1 MSHYLLH
8 DLCVGYTWT
17 LHFTSIR
24 ASFSENLVVSLEAEV
39 YGDIIASFKEGAG
52 RSSTEKQTSPFLP
65 YPGSAWDP
73 LHQNSESSETEISLE
88 GRRMGFL
95 TPVSVIS
102 ILKSIGVFLLNKSTF
117 FKRKRRK
124 FKVELM
130 NSVEKYL
137 PPPSN
142 CVKAKNECER
152 WTYKTGKWQALKA
165 LAHHSSAA
173 LASHFSFLD
182 LLLLIP
188 YKEIHNKW
196 TCPF

>member
-1 MSHYLLH
+1 
-8 DLCVGYTWT
+8 
-17 LHFTSIR
+17 
-24 ASFSENLVVSLEAEV
+24 
-39 YGDIIASFKEGAG
+39 
-52 RSSTEKQTSPFLP
+52 
-65 YPGSAWDP
+65 
-73 LHQNSESSETEISLE
+73 
-88 GRRMGFL
+88 MGFL

-152 WTYKTGKWQALKA
+152 
-165 LAHHSSAA
+165 
-173 LASHFSFLD
+173 
-182 LLLLIP
+182 
-188 YKEIHNKW
+188 
-196 TCPF
+196 